1 MRFPFPS
8 LPRGWYALG
17 CSDDLPAGAVRPL
30 RRFGR
35 ELALF
40 RTESGTLGV
49 LEGHCPHLG
58 AHLGRG
64 RVCGENLVC
73 PFHAIGFDPTGRC
86 GVLPTVYR
94 EKPPARLV
102 AGALSTCEVDGF
114 IMAWFDPS
122 GAPPTWRPEG
132 RHDASFRPLRT
143 RSWTVATHPQETGE
157 GSVDLTHLQH
167 VHRYISAAPL
177 GEPRVAGHR
186 FEVDYSIRRRA
197 ERGMR
202 AEHFDMVLH
211 IELSALGFST
221 VLVEMPE
228 LGLKHRIWVLATP
241 IDDEHI
247 DYRVA
252 FSMAPVQSPE
262 RLHPSLRFLRSE
274 HATRLL
280 EHFAFRAFIEDVELD
295 FPIWENKAYL
305 ERPVL
310 LSGDGPVGRYR
321 KWARQFY
328 EADAAASRAS
338 PERRANQ
345 PGTTTASAPNPPPT
359 PEAQNTAAFGPSDG
373 IRPKT

>member
-17 CSDDLPAGAVRPL
+17 CSNDLRPGAVRPL
-30 RRFGR
+30 HRFGR

-40 RTESGTLGV
+40 RSESGKLGV

-64 RVCGENLVC
+64 RVCGEDLIC
-73 PFHAIGFDPTGRC
+73 PFHAIGFDSDGRC
-86 GVLPTVYR
+86 AVLPTVYR

-102 AGALSTCEVDGF
+102 AGALTTCEVDGF
-114 IMAWFDPS
+114 MLAWYDPS
-122 GAPPTWRPEG
+122 GGPPSWQPEP
-132 RHDASFRPLRT
+132 RHDPSFRPIRSH
-143 RSWTVATHPQETGE
+143 SWTLATHPQETGE

-167 VHRYISAAPL
+167 VHRYVSATAR
-177 GEPRVAGHR
+177 GEPRVEGHR
-186 FEVDYSIRRRA
+186 FDVDYTIRRRA

-202 AEHFDMVLH
+202 ADHVDMNLH

-228 LGLKHRIWVLATP
+228 LELKHRIWVLATP

-247 DYRVA
+247 DYRVG
-252 FSMAPVQSPE
+252 FSMAPVKSPG
-262 RLHPSLRFLRSE
+262 RLHPSLRFLRSD
-274 HATRLL
+274 HATRVL
-280 EHFAFRAFIEDVELD
+280 EHFAFRAFLKDVELD

-328 EADAAASRAS
+328 EGDGAASRAN

-345 PGTTTASAPNPPPT
+345 PGTTTANAPSPPPT
-359 PEAQNTAAFGPSDG
+359 ADAQTSAELGPSDV
-373 IRPKT
+373 ILPNT